1 MEEGDIIFSKFLSLS
16 EEKQQRILNAAL
28 KEFAQK
34 GYKNASTNQ
43 IVQDADISKGLLFHY
58 FKNKKQLFLFL
69 YDYCIELSMKEFYKK
84 INLDEKDFFVKLRQ
98 IQLIKLE
105 LLNKYPEILK
115 FIEVANVEESS
126 DVKNDLEVRNKEAM
140 NSASSKVFENI
151 DVSKF
156 RENVDVKRA
165 INVVMWTFQGFNARV
180 LEDARLSPSRQINY
194 EKAIAEMDI
203 YKKMLENCFYK

>member
-1 MEEGDIIFSKFLSLS
+1 MFSKFLSLS

>member
-1 MEEGDIIFSKFLSLS
+1 MSLS

-43 IVQDADISKGLLFHY
+43 IVKDADISKGLLFHY

-69 YDYCIELSMKEFYKK
+69 YDYCIELSMKEFYKQ
-84 INLDEKDFFVKLRQ
+84 INLDEKDFFIMLRQ

-105 LLNKYPEILK
+105 LLNKYPQILK
-115 FIEVANVEESS
+115 FIEVVNVEKSN
-126 DVKNDLEVRNKEAM
+126 DVKNELETINRGTID
-140 NSASSKVFENI
+140 SASYKVFENI

-156 RENVDVKRA
+156 RENVDVKKA
-165 INVVMWTFQGFNARV
+165 INVVMWTFEGFNEK
-180 LEDARLSPSRQINY
+180 LMEDVKLSPSRQIDY
-194 EKAIAEMDI
+194 EKAVAEVNV
-203 YKKMLENCFYK
+203 YTKMLKNCFYK

>member
-1 MEEGDIIFSKFLSLS
+1 MSLS

-115 FIEVANVEESS
+115 FIEIANVEESS
-126 DVKNDLEVRNKEAM
+126 DVKNDLEARNKEAM
-140 NSASSKVFENI
+140 DSASHKVFENM

-156 RENVDVKRA
+156 RENVDVKKA
-165 INVVMWTFQGFNARV
+165 INIVIWTFKGFNEK
-180 LEDARLSPSRQINY
+180 LMEDAKLSPSRQIDY
-194 EKAIAEMDI
+194 EKAVAEVNV
-203 YKKMLENCFYK
+203 YTKMLEDCFYK

>member
-1 MEEGDIIFSKFLSLS
+1 MSLS

-69 YDYCIELSMKEFYKK
+69 YDYCIELSMEEFYKK

-140 NSASSKVFENI
+140 DSASHKVFENM

-156 RENVDVKRA
+156 RENVDVKKA
-165 INVVMWTFQGFNARV
+165 INIVIWTFQGFNARV
-180 LEDARLSPSRQINY
+180 LEEARLSPSKQIDY